1 MTPSREGPASGSE
14 GDPPPLRGLPGAP
27 APVEASSGARRRAF
41 ARGLR
46 IAHLSDVHVLD
57 LTGVPWTRFLNKRL
71 TGLVNLIGRRRHAH
85 PISLLERIVA
95 DVNADHIDHVVVTGD
110 LSNLALESE
119 FARARALLAPLGGA
133 ERLSVIPGNHDVYTR
148 GSQRTRRF
156 DHAFAQWMWPVG
168 PLSPVGPV
176 SPVSPAGA
184 AAAQP
189 GAYPWLKRIGDVSL
203 LGFSSAVARVPFLAT
218 GEVGPD
224 QLTRLDELAASGALA
239 GTFPIA
245 LVHHN
250 VHRRSWRKTAMHGL
264 KDRDFFLDRLEAAGV
279 RMVLHGHT
287 HVSHRW
293 QRGGLTIVGSGSSTW
308 SAVHPD
314 HIARYNVYHFEG
326 PTLTDI
332 EIRRFDAALQ
342 RFEHHARL
350 DPDGLVAR

>member
-1 MTPSREGPASGSE
+1 MT
-14 GDPPPLRGLPGAP
+14 
-27 APVEASSGARRRAF
+27 
-41 ARGLR
+41 LR
-46 IAHLSDVHVLD
+46 IADLSDVHVLD

-71 TGLVNLIGRRRHAH
+71 TGLVNVIGRRRHAH
-85 PISLLERIVA
+85 PVSLLERIVA
-95 DVNADHIDHVVVTGD
+95 DVNADHIDHTVVTGD

-119 FARARALLAPLGGA
+119 FARARELLAPLGGA

-156 DHAFAQWMWPVG
+156 DHAFAPWMWAT
-168 PLSPVGPV
+168 S
-176 SPVSPAGA
+176 
-184 AAAQP
+184 QP
-189 GAYPWLKRIGDVSL
+189 GAYPWHKRVGDVSL
-203 LGFSSAVARVPFLAT
+203 LGFSSAVARIPFLAT
-218 GEVGPD
+218 GEVSSD
-224 QLTRLDELAASGALA
+224 QLARLDQIAASGALA

-264 KDRDFFLDRLEAAGV
+264 KDRDTFLDRLEAAGV
-279 RMVLHGHT
+279 KMVLHGHT

-293 QRGGLTIVGSGSSTW
+293 QRGGLTIVGSGSCTW

-326 PTLTDI
+326 AVLTDI

-342 RFEHHARL
+342 RFDHHARL